1 MLFIDKYY
9 GAKLIILFLFS
20 YLCTQKTKTTSKIEA
35 DSDEIMSHHPLELFH
50 FCPKC
55 GSSDFEI
62 HNALSKHCSN
72 CGFTYYQNPR
82 ASTAA
87 FIINGRGEL
96 LVARRGKEP
105 AKGTLDLP
113 GGFVDNEENAEQGM
127 VREIL
132 EETGL
137 HISADSVEYLF
148 SIPNIYHYSGM
159 DIHTLDLFFLCHVE
173 GDDVAVEAAD
183 DAEGL
188 AWVPL
193 RDVYVERFGL
203 RSIRQAVHRFL
214 VEKR

>member
-1 MLFIDKYY
+1 MK
-9 GAKLIILFLFS
+9 
-20 YLCTQKTKTTSKIEA
+20 
-35 DSDEIMSHHPLELFH
+35 HHPLELFH

-62 HNALSKHCSN
+62 HNALSRHCSN

-87 FIINGRGEL
+87 FIINGKGEL
-96 LVARRGKEP
+96 LVARRAKDP
-105 AKGTLDLP
+105 AKDTLDLP

-127 VREIL
+127 VREIF

-148 SIPNIYHYSGM
+148 SIPNVYRYSGM
-159 DIHTLDLFFLCHVE
+159 DIHTLDLFFLCHIDE
-173 GDDVAVEAAD
+173 EDVAVKAAD
-183 DAEGL
+183 DAGEL

-193 RDVYVERFGL
+193 REVYVERFGL

>member
-1 MLFIDKYY
+1 MKN
-9 GAKLIILFLFS
+9 
-20 YLCTQKTKTTSKIEA
+20 
-35 DSDEIMSHHPLELFH
+35 HPLDLFH

-55 GSSDFEI
+55 GSEHFDI
-62 HNALSKHCSN
+62 HNALSRHCSN

-87 FIINGRGEL
+87 FIQNGKGEL

-137 HISADSVEYLF
+137 TIKPEDVKYLF
-148 SIPNIYHYSGM
+148 SIPNVYRYSGM
-159 DIHTLDLFFLCHVE
+159 DIHTLDLFFHCQV
-173 GDDVAVEAAD
+173 DNDAAVKAAD
-183 DAEGL
+183 DASECF
-188 AWVPL
+188 WVPL
-193 RDVYVERFGL
+193 REVYVERFGL

-214 VEKR
+214 ADNC

>member
-1 MLFIDKYY
+1 ML
-9 GAKLIILFLFS
+9 
-20 YLCTQKTKTTSKIEA
+20 
-35 DSDEIMSHHPLELFH
+35 HPLELFH

-62 HNALSKHCSN
+62 HTALSKHCSS

-87 FIINGRGEL
+87 FIINGKGEL

-127 VREIL
+127 VREIF
-132 EETGL
+132 EETAL
-137 HISADSVEYLF
+137 QINADNIKYLF
-148 SIPNIYHYSGM
+148 SIPNVYHYSGM
-159 DIHTLDLFFLCHVE
+159 DIHTLDLFFLCHVSGE
-173 GDDVAVEAAD
+173 TEVKAND
-183 DAEGL
+183 DAAEL
-188 AWVPL
+188 QWVPL
-193 RDVYVERFGL
+193 REVYVERFGL

-214 VEKR
+214 AQNC